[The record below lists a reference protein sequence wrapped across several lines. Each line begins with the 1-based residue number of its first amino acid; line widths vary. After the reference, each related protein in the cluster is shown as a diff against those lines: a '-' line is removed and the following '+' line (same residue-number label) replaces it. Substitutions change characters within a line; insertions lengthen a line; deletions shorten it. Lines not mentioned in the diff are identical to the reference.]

1 MNDLNNFFANFM
13 NNLNKSFTNMEF
25 DWQMIVA
32 LIVAA
37 LFLYI
42 AFRIGAI
49 ILKIVIGLA
58 FIALVIFAISKLLPY
73 IGF

>member
-1 MNDLNNFFANFM
+1 MNNM
-13 NNLNKSFTNMEF
+13 NNLGDYFANLQF
-25 DWQMIVA
+25 DWQTVLA

-37 LFLYI
+37 LVLYV

-49 ILKIVIGLA
+49 ILKVIVGLA
-58 FIALVIFAISKLLPY
+58 FIALVIFAISKFLPY

>member
-1 MNDLNNFFANFM
+1 MNNMDDLSRFFANIQ
-13 NNLNKSFTNMEF
+13 F
-25 DWQMIVA
+25 DWQTIVA

-37 LFLYI
+37 LVLYV

-49 ILKIVIGLA
+49 ILKIIVGLA
-58 FIALVIFAISKLLPY
+58 FIALIIFGISKFLPY

>member
-1 MNDLNNFFANFM
+1 MNNMDDLNRFFANIQ
-13 NNLNKSFTNMEF
+13 F
-25 DWQMIVA
+25 DWQTIVA

-37 LFLYI
+37 LVLYV

-49 ILKIVIGLA
+49 ILKIIVGLA
-58 FIALVIFAISKLLPY
+58 FIALIIFGISKFLPY

>member
-1 MNDLNNFFANFM
+1 MNDLNNFFTNFM
-13 NNLNKSFTNMEF
+13 NSLNKSFANMQF
-25 DWQMIVA
+25 DWQTIVA
-32 LIVAA
+32 LIVTV
-37 LFLYI
+37 LVLYI

-49 ILKIVIGLA
+49 ILKIVIGLV

>member
-1 MNDLNNFFANFM
+1 MNNM
-13 NNLNKSFTNMEF
+13 NNLGDYFANLQF
-25 DWQMIVA
+25 DWQTVVA

-37 LFLYI
+37 LVLYV

-49 ILKIVIGLA
+49 ILKIVVGLA
-58 FIALVIFAISKLLPY
+58 FIALIIFAISKFLPY